1 MGTERASFGWCRHSD
16 NRECVS
22 GNGRVCLQHPSC
34 WIVCHTQGQFVK
46 CHFQNAVLNFFGGK
60 RIPERHLWAVIPL
73 LGCLQASLKAG
84 QLHLGSDVCVGPWL
98 SAGRLSLMNT
108 QALSGLSVNI
118 ALLLRAVPSSGDTF
132 SLILTSAAEVP
143 VLIRVILCIW
153 QLM

>member
-1 MGTERASFGWCRHSD
+1 
-16 NRECVS
+16 
-22 GNGRVCLQHPSC
+22 
-34 WIVCHTQGQFVK
+34 
-46 CHFQNAVLNFFGGK
+46 
-60 RIPERHLWAVIPL
+60 
-73 LGCLQASLKAG
+73 
-84 QLHLGSDVCVGPWL
+84 
-98 SAGRLSLMNT
+98 MNT